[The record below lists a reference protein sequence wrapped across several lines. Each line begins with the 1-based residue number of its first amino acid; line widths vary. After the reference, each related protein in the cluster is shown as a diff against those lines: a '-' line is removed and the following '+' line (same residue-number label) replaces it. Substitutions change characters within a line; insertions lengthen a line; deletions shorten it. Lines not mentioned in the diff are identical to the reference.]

1 MSPDI
6 HRFAVPP
13 GPRYSDS
20 HTTCSLRKSP
30 VMAAMAMAQCWDP
43 WPYDSSDSK
52 KQGDPSSHR
61 ILRTS
66 ECVGGGIPH
75 FVACKNPDLGP
86 NQIRLQS
93 KPLGCIASELS
104 NSYATIAIIHNYSP
118 VCCLYNPSV
127 LTTYSWLQVH
137 SIPMFAGIS
146 SPDTVGGKS
155 QCGDLLRKLTIDATR
170 AIRSQDSQMLQ
181 PSHAGDDPQ
190 KKSEKASFTIFLVI
204 AKKKKL
210 HFQDGLLILCVPRTV
225 SKLRVLHLFGRCNLI
240 NQWLSNGM
248 IIINHHQVTLFFCD
262 HNI

>member
-155 QCGDLLRKLTIDATR
+155 QCGDVTTQSCRGWPPKKIRKGFIYHFFSHRKKKETAFPGWFVDFM
-170 AIRSQDSQMLQ
+170 RSPYSFQVTST
-181 PSHAGDDPQ
+181 
-190 KKSEKASFTIFLVI
+190 ASFW
-204 AKKKKL
+204 
-210 HFQDGLLILCVPRTV
+210 TV
-225 SKLRVLHLFGRCNLI
+225 
-240 NQWLSNGM
+240 
-248 IIINHHQVTLFFCD
+248 
-262 HNI
+262 